1 LPTWDSPG
9 VAQPGC
15 VDGELG
21 RVAAAQ
27 GGFVYRWQALDLN
40 VSEQQIAALVRHKKW
55 VRLRR
60 GAYAT
65 RETVQKLN
73 PSERHVLVL
82 RAGMGNLSGRV
93 VATGHSALAVYGV
106 PLWGVT
112 LSDLHV
118 HREATRSSRRE
129 AGISHRRGAIDDEEI
144 RSVRG
149 LLVASPERAVVD
161 ACREVGFEAGV
172 VLADGARRLLDLDL
186 SAALAIVERQRDW
199 PYSSRPST
207 ALRFSDP
214 RAATVGE
221 SRARVLLARLGVP
234 KPDLQRQIRDAR
246 TRTLVGVTDLYVDE
260 FATAVEFDGK
270 LKYGRALYEQSGSLE
285 DVDLGDVV
293 WREKRREDAIRDEGH
308 EVVRLVWSEL
318 DGQDRMV
325 AARFERAFARARRIL
340 AIP

>member
-1 LPTWDSPG
+1 
-9 VAQPGC
+9 

-21 RVAAAQ
+21 RLAAAQ

-40 VSEQQIAALVRHKKW
+40 LSEQQIAALVRHNEW

-65 RETVQKLN
+65 KETVQKLT
-73 PSERHVLVL
+73 PAERHVLVL
-82 RAGMGNLSGRV
+82 RAAIGNLSGRV

-106 PLWGVT
+106 PLWGVP
-112 LSDLHV
+112 LSDVHV
-118 HREATRSSRRE
+118 HRETTKSSRRE
-129 AGISHRRGAIDDEEI
+129 AGISHRRGAIDKEEI
-144 RSVRG
+144 RSIRG

-172 VLADGARRLLDLDL
+172 VLADGARRLLDFDL
-186 SAALAIVERQRDW
+186 TAARAIVERQRDW

-207 ALRFSDP
+207 ALSFSDP

-221 SRARVLLARLGVP
+221 SRARVLMARLGIP
-234 KPDLQRQIRDAR
+234 TPGLQRPILD
-246 TRTLVGVTDLYVDE
+246 TRTQSLLGITDLYVDAY
-260 FATAVEFDGK
+260 ATAVEFDGK
-270 LKYGRALYEQSGSLE
+270 LKYGRELYERSGSLE
-285 DVDLGDVV
+285 DVDLGEIV

-318 DGQDRMV
+318 DGQDRLV
-325 AARFERAFARARRIL
+325 KARFDRAFARARRTL
-340 AIP
+340 AVR